1 MSEEI
6 PQQTPQQRTRG
17 VYYQNK
23 DVLQTAVSAGGQ
35 VAKRAFGELGADS
48 YEGETRT
55 GKGLLITWWILI
67 AAIFIYMIVLAII
80 YYNDYTKWQYNETS
94 KKWLWNTGKKDAEGK
109 DIYEEREELTED
121 EIITWNIHKTVMN
134 GLLAFMSI
142 FGIIIFVFGG
152 VGSVTREG
160 EDICGSNQLGL
171 ICFVDM
177 IWFIVNMVWDIKHSQ
192 YTKTEQTT
200 NSGPEKFCG
209 MMETFCGSV
218 SEGFSNVAKKLRK
231 F

>member
-23 DVLQTAVSAGGQ
+23 DVLQTAGSAVGQ
-35 VAKRAFGELGADS
+35 VGKRALGELGADS
-48 YEGETRT
+48 YQGETRS

-80 YYNDYTKWQYNETS
+80 YYNEYTKFTQAEDGTWKYCIVD
-94 KKWLWNTGKKDAEGK
+94 KDNNQQCEVYKG
-109 DIYEEREELTED
+109 LTED
-121 EIITWNIHKTVMN
+121 ETITWNIHKTVMN
-134 GLLAFMSI
+134 GLLAFTNI

-152 VGSVTREG
+152 VGSITREG
-160 EDICGSNQLGL
+160 KDVCGSNQLGL

-177 IWFIVNMVWDIKHSQ
+177 IWFIVNMVWDIKNSQ
-192 YTKTEQTT
+192 FTKAKQADAFC
-200 NSGPEKFCG
+200 SGPEKFCG

>member
-1 MSEEI
+1 MS
-6 PQQTPQQRTRG
+6 
-17 VYYQNK
+17 
-23 DVLQTAVSAGGQ
+23 VLQRNTKVLQNAGQAAGELVQAGLDEAGGA
-35 VAKRAFGELGADS
+35 VFKSA
-48 YEGETRT
+48 TRT
-55 GKGLLITWWILI
+55 GKGMLI
-67 AAIFIYMIVLAII
+67 AWWVLIVAIFIYMIVLAII
-80 YYNDYTKWQYNETS
+80 YYNNYTKWQYNETT
-94 KKWLWNTGKKDAEGK
+94 KKWQWNTGKKDAKGK

-142 FGIIIFVFGG
+142 FGIIIFVFVG
-152 VGSVTREG
+152 VGNQESTG
-160 EDICGSNQLGL
+160 KDICGSNQLGW
-171 ICFVDM
+171 ICFIDV

-192 YTKTEQTT
+192 YTKAEQTT